1 MTSLA
6 ALSRDLARL
15 VAGAAPAVVGLEH
28 GRGQGSGL
36 CISEDGFVLTN
47 AHVAGGRG
55 RLSLRLP
62 GGEEQGAERVGSDP
76 RTDLAV
82 VRAGRGGLKPLALD
96 ESRSAE
102 VGEVVVAIGNPLG
115 FDRSVS
121 LGVVSALHRSLPT
134 PGGPIDGL
142 IQTDAAVNPGNSG
155 GPLLDAEGAVVGVT
169 TAMLPRAHGMAFA
182 VPARTA
188 AWVAAVLIREGRVR
202 RPFLGIHVRGED
214 LSVDLAREI
223 HQPRALRIVEVEA
236 GAPAEVGGLRR
247 GDLLVS
253 ANERPVLTLDDLG
266 RAVVLSPPE
275 VRLGVVRAGAT
286 RTLAVRPGPERAAA

>member
-1 MTSLA
+1 
-6 ALSRDLARL
+6 
-15 VAGAAPAVVGLEH
+15 
-28 GRGQGSGL
+28 
-36 CISEDGFVLTN
+36 VLTN
-47 AHVAGGRG
+47 AHVMAGRG
-55 RLSLRLP
+55 RGSGPVTLRLP
-62 GGEEQGAERVGSDP
+62 GGEELAAERVGADP

-82 VRAGRGGLKPLALD
+82 VRAARGGLPVLPVG
-96 ESRSAE
+96 ETRSLE
-102 VGEVVVAIGNPLG
+102 VGEIVLAIGNPLG

-134 PGGPIDGL
+134 PDGPIDGL

-155 GPLLDAEGAVVGVT
+155 GPLLDAEGTVVGVT

-188 AWVAAVLIREGRVR
+188 AWVAAVLIREGRVS
-202 RPFLGIHVRGED
+202 RPFLGIQVRGEE
-214 LSVDLAREI
+214 LPETLAREI
-223 HQPRALRIVEVEA
+223 RQQRALRVVEVES
-236 GAPAEVGGLRR
+236 GAPGERGGLRR

-266 RAVVLSPPE
+266 RALVLSPPE
-275 VRLGVVRAGAT
+275 VRIGVVRSGGV